1 MRAIS
6 CWTICTTKS
15 SRGIRRNMFSS
26 NARTPQVFRAGYPCA
41 RSRGRAA
48 SLPDRALAEFRTDI
62 VDGALDRRAAR
73 RGLVQKI
80 GRIAFCGR
88 AGLAEADAEQAIGSP
103 QRFTG
108 EKDAPDAKDHIG
120 QLRRA
125 LEGRAPRL
133 DAKR

>member
-80 GRIAFCGR
+80 GRIAFWGR
-88 AGLAEADAEQAIGSP
+88 GDLAGGNVQKGV
-103 QRFTG
+103 G
-108 EKDAPDAKDHIG
+108 
-120 QLRRA
+120 
-125 LEGRAPRL
+125 
-133 DAKR
+133 